1 MRYQLFRVIFFTATV
16 FSILFWGCG
25 VTEPTLTPT
34 HDKQT
39 KQAVTTTL
47 SMAKKGDGDTLV
59 YLSKSKLKFKLKK
72 EFTKEQIAQIDEY
85 LATHE
90 IPTVSDT
97 IISPMREL
105 CGTHDSYGWAF
116 GNSYI
121 PVAGKYLGVAFS
133 QDVVTYSKA
142 KMYGFSKV
150 FVGSEPEINNALG
163 SGFLRENMMFAIS
176 SPQQVLPTE
185 ELGSYHID
193 EIYEKHSATWSL
205 SSITQKAQDVSPK
218 KVFLSSYKWPSL
230 IYGILPTRTYGN
242 MYGNAINSADNIYI
256 MCDEYTG
263 NCFGHYFSYVYTLED
278 YWNEFRSYYGA
289 NKNISNW
296 LNLTANNGD
305 GNTHV
310 ACAWSNADANSW
322 FDMLGNANR
331 NGLNEVWLW
340 ASGTGNEVGVQNFSE
355 QAWEKDWLLRSYGY
369 YLIVWQCNSQ
379 PCYPDCQWG
388 VGLGGWSIKQIYKLG
403 AGTYQPYSPSSAQ

>member
-1 MRYQLFRVIFFTATV
+1 MRYQMFRVILFTITG
-16 FSILFWGCG
+16 FSLLFWGCG
-25 VTEPTLTPT
+25 VSEPSITSPSTEQVHTAISKIADAIKKN
-34 HDKQT
+34 DK
-39 KQAVTTTL
+39 
-47 SMAKKGDGDTLV
+47 DTLA
-59 YLSKSKLKFKLKK
+59 YLPLSKKTFKLKK

-90 IPTVSDT
+90 IPTITDT

-121 PVAGKYLGVAFS
+121 PVAGKYLGIALS

-142 KMYGFSKV
+142 RMYGFSKI
-150 FVGSEPEINNALG
+150 FIGSETEIPNVLAA
-163 SGFLRENMMFAIS
+163 GFINDNIMFGIAT
-176 SPQQVLPTE
+176 PQQQIPTNV
-185 ELGSYHID
+185 GSYHID
-193 EIYEKHSATWSL
+193 EVFEYHSDVWDDYTIS
-205 SSITQKAQDVSPK
+205 QKAATVYPK
-218 KVFLSSYKWPSL
+218 KVFLSSFKWPSWP
-230 IYGILPTRTYGN
+230 YSYPVTYGAK
-242 MYGNAINSADNIYI
+242 YGSAINSGTNIFI
-256 MCDEYTG
+256 MCDEYHG
-263 NCFGHYFSYVYTLED
+263 NCAGHYFSEVYMVDD
-278 YWNEFRSYYGA
+278 YWDEFWSYYGH

-322 FDMLGNANR
+322 YDMLGNAN
-331 NGLNEVWLW
+331 GKGINEVWLW

-369 YLIVWQCNSQ
+369 YCIVWQCNSQ

-388 VGLGGWSIKQIYKLG
+388 VGLGGWSIKQIVKLG
-403 AGTYQPYSPSSAQ
+403 ADTYLPYSPSAQ

>member
-1 MRYQLFRVIFFTATV
+1 MFRVILFAATV
-16 FSILFWGCG
+16 FSFLFWGCG

-121 PVAGKYLGVAFS
+121 PVAGKYLGIALS
-133 QDVVTYSKA
+133 QDVVTYYNALHK
-142 KMYGFSKV
+142 YGFSKI
-150 FVGSEPEINNALG
+150 FVWGDYDMNLAYLA
-163 SGFLRENMMFAIS
+163 GFSYDNMMFGIAN
-176 SPQQVLPTE
+176 PQQQQIPTNV
-185 ELGSYHID
+185 GSYHID
-193 EIYEKHSATWSL
+193 EVFEKHSDVWDDYTIS
-205 SSITQKAQDVSPK
+205 QKAATVYPK
-218 KVFLSSYKWPSL
+218 KVFLSSYKWPSWP
-230 IYGILPTRTYGN
+230 YSYPVTYGAK
-242 MYGNAINSADNIYI
+242 YGSAINSGTNIFI
-256 MCDEYTG
+256 MCDEYSG
-263 NCFGHYFSYVYTLED
+263 NCAGHYFSEVYMVDD
-278 YWNEFRSYYGA
+278 YWDEFWGYYGH

-322 FDMLGNANR
+322 YDMLGNANR
-331 NGLNEVWLW
+331 KGINEVWLW

-369 YLIVWQCNSQ
+369 YCIVWRCDSQ

-388 VGLGGWSIKQIYKLG
+388 VGLGEWYISQIYKLG
-403 AGTYQPYSPSSAQ
+403 AETYLPYSPSSAQ